1 MVYPRRKTKSPLNAF
16 RVSGPELLNI
26 AGYINSA
33 ISGAHRRPRAL
44 RVMVMAMMET
54 RQHALVRLWEGIAP
68 GQSVKSPSG
77 SIFRIK
83 PIQILHARLEHL
95 THS

>member
-1 MVYPRRKTKSPLNAF
+1 
-16 RVSGPELLNI
+16 
-26 AGYINSA
+26 
-33 ISGAHRRPRAL
+33 
-44 RVMVMAMMET
+44 MVMAMMET

-68 GQSVKSPSG
+68 GQSVKSFSG